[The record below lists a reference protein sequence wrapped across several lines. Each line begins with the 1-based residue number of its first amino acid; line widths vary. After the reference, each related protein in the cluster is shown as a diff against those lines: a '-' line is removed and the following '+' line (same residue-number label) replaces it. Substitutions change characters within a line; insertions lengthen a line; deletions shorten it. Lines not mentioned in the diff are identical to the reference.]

1 MTKVQALKVL
11 GITQED
17 LLGNEDI
24 QKLLT
29 RNCNAQVSMNVGSE
43 VDGVLKSHKVCNL
56 QVLFD
61 DVQKS
66 HKQGVASGLD

>member
-1 MTKVQALKVL
+1 VL
-11 GITQED
+11 GLTQDD

-29 RNCNAQVSMNVGSE
+29 KKCNAQVSMNVGSE

-61 DVQKS
+61 DIQKS
-66 HKQGVASGLD
+66 HRLGVTSGHD